1 MGTTVSLSSP
11 EPEERNKVERSLH
24 TLNQNP
30 LRMASMLRLSR
41 MINDSSVQEKL
52 QLYSSGVLRKIVSM
66 IAERSGNVVEGA
78 AQKLSQLQQ
87 QSTTTTSP
95 SQTGFNSPKNNRKS
109 SAQAS
114 NRSSNQQQQT
124 LKSSSG
130 TRNNFVT
137 QITTGRRKSNS
148 LTVRRG
154 IGYGFGSTRSQWDIE
169 RTIEEFMIRE
179 EQLVWLLNAMTA
191 YFYCASPD
199 FSDPETTYQKQCE
212 QERSQINS
220 DVVNLVKHST
230 IIPLFDF
237 HIRNESLF
245 DVSEHMEF
253 YQALL
258 ETVCSMALSPQLA
271 DLLVF
276 YGTGSL
282 GTVRPVTNLT
292 KKFVDMLNEYVK
304 SANVRIG
311 SPDFRLID
319 FVQKVEKWCRLIN
332 LSAQNALRRS
342 TSTRRRSSAGL
353 STTSSQLSESSS
365 NFADDNTNIVGA
377 VSDISIASTAT
388 NTDLQQLSTTGNPT
402 VETTTV
408 ETTTTNL
415 EAVQYTN
422 ALKQLQIN
430 SWKFIGDFGKLVV
443 PFTYRKEAKSLNPFS
458 PSLKERTRRIGRE
471 LASLQNALPLNL
483 SNSIFVCVDEGR
495 CDIMKILITGP
506 EDSPYQNGCFEFDLF
521 FPSTY
526 PFSPPKLTF
535 LTTGAGEVRFNPN
548 LYQDGKVC
556 LSILNTWEGRPEEK
570 WNPYCSLLQVL
581 VSIQVSL
588 IIVSHFCC
596 VKFLNRPLA
605 SNAKCDTNCLH

>member
-605 SNAKCDTNCLH
+605 SDAKCDTNCLH